1 MGRRAGAVD
10 MLFGFLAV
18 LSTCARPGPHRTW
31 RSTINSRTATAAAPG
46 GWRWWRVATA
56 LIARVA
62 LALPAAA
69 MQLAPANLTRLIGQS
84 DVIVS
89 GQVKSVTDGID
100 AKGVPYTAITL
111 LVGSSARRRR
121 RNSPRARSS
130 SSGSSTC

>member
-1 MGRRAGAVD
+1 
-10 MLFGFLAV
+10 
-18 LSTCARPGPHRTW
+18 
-31 RSTINSRTATAAAPG
+31 
-46 GWRWWRVATA
+46 
-56 LIARVA
+56 VA